1 VTYGFVF
8 PGQGSQEIG
17 MLGDFLQSEPIVR
30 ACVAEAE
37 AAVGIPLGQL
47 MREGPAEELNRTRIT
62 QPVLLT
68 ASIALWRLWLSR
80 GGRPPVV
87 MAGHSLGE
95 YSALVAAGALDF
107 AEAVRLVAVRGELMQ
122 AAVPSG
128 AGAMAA
134 ILGLDEAQVIECC
147 SAVDGVVSAANI
159 NAPGQIVIA
168 GTAAAV
174 AAASER
180 CLAAGAMRAIK
191 LEVSVPSH
199 CSLML
204 PAAERFVDA
213 IAKIRVTAP
222 SVPVVHNVDAVATSD
237 PDHIRRNLLAQLSQ
251 PVRWIQCVESM
262 VRQGATTLV
271 ECGPGKILGG
281 MIRRIDRSVVN
292 VALGTRAGFDAA
304 LQGAAARG

>member
-17 MLGDFLQSEPIVR
+17 MLGDFVQSEPVVR
-30 ACVAEAE
+30 DCVAEAE
-37 AAVGIPLGQL
+37 AAAGLALSQL
-47 MREGPAEELNRTRIT
+47 MREGPAAELNRTGNT

-107 AEAVRLVAVRGELMQ
+107 AEAVRLVGVRGELMQ

-128 AGAMAA
+128 AGGMAA
-134 ILGLDEAQVIECC
+134 VLGLDEAQVTECC

-180 CLAAGAMRAIK
+180 CLAAGASRAIK

-204 PAAERFVDA
+204 PAAERFADA
-213 IAKIRVTAP
+213 IAKVRVTAP
-222 SVPVVHNVDAVATSD
+222 AIPVIHNVDAAATTD
-237 PDHIRRNLLAQLSQ
+237 ADQIRRNLIAQLSQ
-251 PVRWIQCVESM
+251 PVRWIQCVEVM
-262 VRQGATTLV
+262 VRYGAATFV
-271 ECGPGKILGG
+271 ECGPGKVLGG
-281 MIRRIDRSVVN
+281 MIRRIDRSTVN
-292 VALGTRAGFDAA
+292 VALGTRAAFDAA
-304 LQGAAARG
+304 IAGVARG

>member
-1 VTYGFVF
+1 MTYGFVF

-17 MLGDFLQSEPIVR
+17 MLGDFLQSEPVVR
-30 ACVAEAE
+30 DCVAEAE
-37 AAVGIPLGQL
+37 AAIGLKLGQL
-47 MREGPAEELNRTRIT
+47 MREGPAEDLNRTQIT

-68 ASIALWRLWLSR
+68 ASVALWRLWQSR
-80 GGRPPVV
+80 GGRPPVI

-95 YSALVAAGALDF
+95 YSALVAAGAVGFTD
-107 AEAVRLVAVRGELMQ
+107 AVRLVNVRGQLMQ

-134 ILGLDEAQVIECC
+134 ILGLDEAQVTDCC
-147 SAVDGVVSAANI
+147 RGGEGVVSPANI

-168 GTAAAV
+168 GAAAAV

-204 PAAERFVDA
+204 PAAERFADA
-213 IAKIRVTAP
+213 IAKVSIAP
-222 SVPVVHNVDAVATSD
+222 PTVPVVHNVDAGTTSD
-237 PDHIRRNLLAQLSQ
+237 PDQIRRNLIAQLSQ
-251 PVRWIQCVESM
+251 PVRWIQCVEAM
-262 VRQGATTLV
+262 VRHGATTLV
-271 ECGPGKILGG
+271 ECGPGKVLGG

-292 VALGTRAGFDAA
+292 VALGTRVAFDAG
-304 LQGAAARG
+304 LQGAGRG